1 MGASGRLSEG
11 VRLRSE
17 TSILFLAA
25 DKTLRGCKMLMRFW
39 VTIICIAQISCFV
52 LSSIEVDV
60 VEGDRVVFFGDS
72 TIVSG
77 QTADHGF
84 IKILKE
90 EANLYHNIS
99 IEGAGQLGFD
109 IDKFGKEQIDH
120 YMFHYDPTIA
130 VLMVTDDEI
139 DRIEKSQV
147 NLEKGTESDY
157 DSLKILG
164 KQVER
169 ILSHIAHIKPQCK
182 LVICT
187 PMIPT
192 FDNIESSPG
201 MAASRQKM
209 TIDGSRVE
217 DLHETFSAI
226 MKRMAHDYAN
236 DNAGTVKVPVQVLD
250 LNFQIMKYAHQSRLQ
265 SNRQQSSQTVNKGK
279 GPVVRTLGG
288 VLEGYSKWLDEQ
300 SHLIIAHSFSL
311 QFSLHNHLDS
321 DKNKDVDVDV
331 EVDGVDNDD
340 KAKFKSDSS
349 NLSDS
354 SDSSNKSDSSDSNV
368 HERIAARLTSSLAK
382 TGSVSYKHVLVWHHD
397 ARKRID
403 EYHRT
408 LDRKQQ
414 VSLRHL

>member
-1 MGASGRLSEG
+1 
-11 VRLRSE
+11 
-17 TSILFLAA
+17 
-25 DKTLRGCKMLMRFW
+25 MLMRFW

-169 ILSHIAHIKPQCK
+169 ILSHILAVGC
-182 LVICT
+182 
-187 PMIPT
+187 
-192 FDNIESSPG
+192 
-201 MAASRQKM
+201 
-209 TIDGSRVE
+209 
-217 DLHETFSAI
+217 
-226 MKRMAHDYAN
+226 
-236 DNAGTVKVPVQVLD
+236 
-250 LNFQIMKYAHQSRLQ
+250 
-265 SNRQQSSQTVNKGK
+265 
-279 GPVVRTLGG
+279 VV
-288 VLEGYSKWLDEQ
+288 V
-300 SHLIIAHSFSL
+300 
-311 QFSLHNHLDS
+311 
-321 DKNKDVDVDV
+321 
-331 EVDGVDNDD
+331 
-340 KAKFKSDSS
+340 
-349 NLSDS
+349 
-354 SDSSNKSDSSDSNV
+354 
-368 HERIAARLTSSLAK
+368 
-382 TGSVSYKHVLVWHHD
+382 
-397 ARKRID
+397 
-403 EYHRT
+403 
-408 LDRKQQ
+408 
-414 VSLRHL
+414 